1 MESSVNWKRK
11 IAAYLWRTPAFSLW
25 PEADRQLAENLRQIV
40 CANLTDE
47 DRVAAAKSEQIASGL
62 DIPPFLDRLD
72 ADCFLKQPVL
82 THPLSGQEYL
92 LQLPEGLNEENIT
105 AHLKT
110 TLTNLA
116 AQTSEQNDDE
126 KDRALFLLL
135 WRNFSQTLA
144 AEDAK
149 GLGDLWQNLPAD
161 PRIPSHTIWE
171 HAAVSS
177 AVAGAWPKPA
187 LLIFTLA
194 SAQDMVATARRTQD
208 AWMGSFLWS
217 YLSWQAIKVI
227 AEHCGPDAVISPA
240 LKGQPLVDLWLAGE
254 MNVKGIPNPDRALL
268 ETGSIPNMFTAI
280 VPKDQ
285 AAPLAVACENAIQDA
300 WERISG
306 KVKDAVRQAYCNTK
320 TDSPVSWEAW
330 ERIWT
335 RQQNAFLHNQGIYWV
350 VCPWGDDHQA
360 VINAAKNHIESPVE
374 RMLKKCQDNRC
385 DPHIGMVYS
394 LLASFAG
401 TELTA
406 RKNLRDFRQ
415 SVEEGYKCSLCGK
428 WEAVHP
434 GLETGKTTY
443 GELRNFWA
451 TLKDLNRTNETMKL
465 VGRIRKG
472 EMLCGICLTRRLALE
487 TCFKEELGLDHHLFP
502 STAGIATAAWR
513 GRLLEA
519 CAENNDLAQALK
531 DYEKSLQAF
540 LEKHRFA
547 YPATTTAFLIEKAKQ
562 SGLNKC
568 GSDFLK
574 IDGDW
579 LATEAFDESLIRE
592 DSAIAAE
599 ELQNCKTKLE
609 TLLDC
614 ARRKALGRPPGYLAI
629 LALDGDHMGDWV
641 TGAKGKGP
649 DYGWLIHKAL
659 RDKPEVLHLPSRP
672 SGPAMQL
679 ALSDSL
685 KNFALEFA
693 RDVVEKEH
701 AGKLVYAGG
710 DDLLA
715 FLPLEHLFPAMMSLY
730 GSFRGG
736 EDGFITK
743 DNRLL
748 RLSGGVR
755 KKDAGQRNFEGVT
768 PSMGVAIVHH
778 SYPLD
783 HAMAEAQKVLKN
795 TAKKQLGRNAFAIRL
810 LRRSGE
816 PTEAGCRF
824 NKTVDSCSG
833 DVLDLLSRLTDSI
846 RKDTLSGR
854 LPYTM
859 GRHLWASADPPEKD
873 RDMEE
878 AKRAELVRIA
888 ARHVKKKEHSA
899 NDIVKDVLS
908 LFDTLKNQQHLNPWD
923 MTARILLI
931 LRFMA
936 GKE

>member
-1 MESSVNWKRK
+1 MENSVNWKRK

-25 PEADRQLAENLRQIV
+25 PETDGQLAENLRQII
-40 CANLTDE
+40 CATLTRE
-47 DRVAAAKSEQIASGL
+47 DRNAAAKSEQIASGL
-62 DIPPFLDRLD
+62 DIPPFFNQLD
-72 ADCFLKQPVL
+72 AGCFLNQPIL
-82 THPLSGQEYL
+82 THPLSGQEYF
-92 LQLPEGLNEENIT
+92 LQLPEGLNRENIA
-105 AHLKT
+105 AHLEN
-110 TLTNLA
+110 TLKSLA
-116 AQTSEQNDDE
+116 AQTSEQPADE

-135 WRNFSQTLA
+135 WRIFSQTLS
-144 AEDAK
+144 ENDK
-149 GLGDLWQNLPAD
+149 NGLGDLWQNLPAD
-161 PRIPSHTIWE
+161 PHMPSHSIWE
-171 HAAVSS
+171 HAAVTS

-227 AEHCGPDAVISPA
+227 AEHCGPDAVISPS
-240 LKGQPLVDLWLAGE
+240 LKGQPLVDLWLASE
-254 MNVKGIPNPDRALL
+254 MKVKGIPAPDRALL

-280 VPKDQ
+280 VPEEQ
-285 AAPLAVACENAIQDA
+285 SVGLARACERAMQDA

-320 TDSPVSWEAW
+320 AASPVSWEAW
-330 ERIWT
+330 EKIWA
-335 RQQNAFLHNQGIYWV
+335 RQQSAFLHNQGVYWV
-350 VCPWGDDHQA
+350 VCPWGNDHQA
-360 VINAAKNHIESPVE
+360 VINAAKNRIEGPVE
-374 RMLKKCQDNRC
+374 RMLKKYQESSCEPN
-385 DPHIGMVYS
+385 IGMVYS

-401 TELTA
+401 KELTA

-428 WEAVHP
+428 WENVHP
-434 GLETGKTTY
+434 GIENGKTAY
-443 GELRNFWA
+443 RDLRDFWE
-451 TLKDLNRTNETMKL
+451 TLKAINRTQETMKL
-465 VGRIRKG
+465 VGRIRRDD
-472 EMLCGICLTRRLALE
+472 MLCSICLTRRLALE
-487 TCFKEELGLDHHLFP
+487 TYFEEELGLDHHLFP

-513 GRLLEA
+513 GRLLET
-519 CAENNDLAQALK
+519 CAESDNLADALK
-531 DYEKSLQAF
+531 AYEKSLQGF
-540 LEKHRFA
+540 LTKHRFA
-547 YPATTTAFLIEKAKQ
+547 YPAATTAFLKDKAKRANVGNC
-562 SGLNKC
+562 GLN
-568 GSDFLK
+568 FLK

-579 LATEAFDESLIRE
+579 LAPESYDESIIRE
-592 DSAIAAE
+592 DAAITPG
-599 ELQNCKTKLE
+599 ELTDCKTKLE

-614 ARRKALGRPPGYLAI
+614 TRKKALGRPSGYLAI

-641 TGAKGKGP
+641 TGAKGKAP
-649 DYGWLIHKAL
+649 DYGWLIHKDL
-659 RDKPEVLHLPSRP
+659 RDKPEALHLPSRP
-672 SGPAMQL
+672 AGPSMQL

-715 FLPLEHLFPAMMSLY
+715 FLPLEHLFPAMISLY
-730 GSFRGG
+730 RSFRGG
-736 EDGFITK
+736 EDGYKTK

-755 KKDAGQRNFEGVT
+755 VKVPGQKNFEGVT